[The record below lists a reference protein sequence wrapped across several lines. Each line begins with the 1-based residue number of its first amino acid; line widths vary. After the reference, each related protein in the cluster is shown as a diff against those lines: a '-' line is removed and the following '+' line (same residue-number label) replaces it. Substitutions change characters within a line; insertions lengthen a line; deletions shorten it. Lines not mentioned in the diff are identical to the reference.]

1 MDRKD
6 SRGQV
11 ISTRVGSA
19 HTPTGPPEEMVRRP
33 GPKIHMGQV
42 YQQQHDLQ
50 GYLHDRHSGFSISVL
65 RGANSIRTNIS
76 YPQR

>member
-6 SRGQV
+6 CRGQV

-19 HTPTGPPEEMVRRP
+19 HRPTRGDVRRP

-42 YQQQHDLQ
+42 YQQQRDLQ
-50 GYLHDRHSGFSISVL
+50 GYLHDRHSRFSISVL
-65 RGANSIRTNIS
+65 TGANSIRMNIY